1 MSTTI
6 TRYKTNNQIECIQR
20 IEPDVV
26 INEYLVT
33 TVYKS
38 ATIPVNVIEK
48 GKRPRIWGYD
58 ESLNKCYLLSLY
70 YDV

>member
-38 ATIPVNVIEK
+38 ATIPLKYE
-48 GKRPRIWGYD
+48 R
-58 ESLNKCYLLSLY
+58 NKE
-70 YDV
+70 

>member
-6 TRYKTNNQIECIQR
+6 IRYKTNSQNKYIQT

-33 TVYKS
+33 TDYKS
-38 ATIPVNVIEK
+38 ATMSLNVIEK
-48 GKRPRIWGYD
+48 REETEDMKI
-58 ESLNKCYLLSLY
+58 
-70 YDV
+70 

>member
-6 TRYKTNNQIECIQR
+6 TRYKTNSQNKYIQT

-38 ATIPVNVIEK
+38 ATIPINVIEK
-48 GKRPRIWGYD
+48 TKETDNMRIR
-58 ESLNKCYLLSLY
+58 
-70 YDV
+70 